1 MALDQKLILKS
12 ILTNQD
18 YARSVLSHLD
28 ATMFEGAESRFF
40 TAVKDFFVENA
51 ILPNEDVA
59 LHLITEIPKAKKEEV
74 EHLQTLVHD
83 SYEKPLDP
91 RVVPYLIEQ
100 TEKWG
105 LEKSVYNAIVF
116 GIGELEQSNQNFGE
130 VYNRIRAAVSYAF
143 SNSIGQSYFGDAE
156 ARWEQYNDRANK
168 FSFGLDELDKNSD
181 GGYEKGTL
189 NIFAAASNGGKSIA
203 LVNVAAA
210 AMLRGENVLYITM
223 EMAEKKIAERV
234 DAKILSIPV
243 WAVTKKTKEE
253 YVGMVSRIQSK
264 TTGEL
269 IVKQYPTSSAS
280 VLDFRNLLE
289 ELRLKRGFN
298 VDLLIVDYLGIC
310 ADARGSGKDNTY
322 IKLKNISEDLRGLAI
337 EYQIPVFSA
346 AQLNRGGYGNSS
358 AGMDNMADSMSL
370 NHTADWICSIYR
382 NEELIES
389 NKAVL
394 TVLKNRYGPNDVSVV
409 VGADFE
415 RMSFFNI
422 ENQSYDNSQTGRN
435 TQAMSTRTEELV
447 SRSGAKKDTSGFK
460 FG

>member
-1 MALDQKLILKS
+1 
-12 ILTNQD
+12 
-18 YARSVLSHLD
+18 
-28 ATMFEGAESRFF
+28 
-40 TAVKDFFVENA
+40 
-51 ILPNEDVA
+51 
-59 LHLITEIPKAKKEEV
+59 
-74 EHLQTLVHD
+74 
-83 SYEKPLDP
+83 
-91 RVVPYLIEQ
+91 
-100 TEKWG
+100 
-105 LEKSVYNAIVF
+105 
-116 GIGELEQSNQNFGE
+116 
-130 VYNRIRAAVSYAF
+130 
-143 SNSIGQSYFGDAE
+143 
-156 ARWEQYNDRANK
+156 
-168 FSFGLDELDKNSD
+168 
-181 GGYEKGTL
+181 
-189 NIFAAASNGGKSIA
+189 

-253 YVGMVSRIQSK
+253 YVGLVSRIQSK